1 MFPFNCIAN
10 KPNRLLG
17 SIDAGCSEKNL
28 GIKEYKGAFRKRIF
42 FEHFFVGYPF
52 DTADK
57 MAAII
62 LPLIEKMRS
71 LITAIQ
77 HRCLA
82 RVNNTADKRPFGSLA
97 FCLKQFS
104 RNTKI
109 QVETQVQLRFS
120 GIGTILGPVHGQ
132 DGINQ

>member
-1 MFPFNCIAN
+1 MFPLNRIAN
-10 KPNRLLG
+10 KPNRLLS
-17 SIDAGCSEKNL
+17 SINTWCAEKNL
-28 GIKEYKGAFRKRIF
+28 GIKKHMGFFRKNIF
-42 FEHFFVGYPF
+42 FEYLFMGYPF

-57 MAAII
+57 MTAVV
-62 LPLIEKMRS
+62 LPLIEKMMS
-71 LITAIQ
+71 LIAAIQ